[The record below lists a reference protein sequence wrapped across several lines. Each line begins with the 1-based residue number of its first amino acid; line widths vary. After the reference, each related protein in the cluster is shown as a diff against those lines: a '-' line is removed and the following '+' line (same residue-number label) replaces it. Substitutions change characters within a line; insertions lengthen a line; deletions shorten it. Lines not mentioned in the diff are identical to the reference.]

1 MEQDDFMP
9 DVGDLVTVFRSIPN
23 AINRMGLVIKV
34 EYGSQT
40 PIFTIQF
47 ADGTVRTMGRLW
59 IEKIKK

>member
-23 AINRMGLVIKV
+23 AKNRMGLVIKV
-34 EYGSQT
+34 EYGQV
-40 PIFTIQF
+40 PIFTVQF
-47 ADGTVRTMGRLW
+47 PDGTVRTLGRLW